1 MKRAR
6 ATAPPDEPLEW
17 EKAWIDAMLRATLDA
32 LLRERRERAQ
42 PPREAA

>member
-6 ATAPPDEPLEW
+6 ALPVDEPSEW
-17 EKAWIDAMLRATLDA
+17 EKAWIDAMLRATLEG

-42 PPREAA
+42 PPRKDAA